1 MTTKKR
7 NEIKYIMFENL
18 RSVRRFQRDRLKL
31 APSWSS
37 RHLLTKSHTHLP
49 GSFTRSTRRI
59 PVKIDARI
67 SLEYFNNLK
76 RRDNLLLQP
85 RGKTKVFFVNL
96 NPLCHSVFLKLNS
109 LIIIQNTIIFLDFH
123 DFPTLEIL
131 KISALSTI
139 SCNMKEKIRH
149 IFHPTTSNWC
159 FKK

>member
-18 RSVRRFQRDRLKL
+18 RSVRRFQPDRLKL
-31 APSWSS
+31 TPSWSS

-59 PVKIDARI
+59 PVKIDAGI
-67 SLEYFNNLK
+67 SLEYFKNLK

-85 RGKTKVFFVNL
+85 RGKTKIFFVNL

-109 LIIIQNTIIFLDFH
+109 LIIIQNTIISLDFH
-123 DFPTLEIL
+123 DFSTLEIL
-131 KISALSTI
+131 KISTISII
-139 SCNMKEKIRH
+139 SCNMKAKIRY